1 MLEPIPP
8 IARGLQQ
15 KLPVVKPSVN
25 SAGGDFVARLLVEQG
40 LITEPQLSY
49 AKRVKTKLVSDR
61 SLIEIFL
68 ELRLLTNRQLTQ
80 VLKAQRLN
88 IRSGDLLVELGHIR
102 QNELNAALSIQQEN
116 KSQKLGD
123 LLVEYGFID
132 EHRLMEILATK
143 LGYPFVE
150 PVFADIDRDLLA
162 QVPAR
167 VFSRHSF
174 IPVARENDHIVIAF
188 ADPLDLEDHEAADRI
203 FGRKII
209 PAIGTRQAI
218 CEAIELHRHG
228 ARRSAIEV
236 ADDSTIIGIVN
247 SLFDDA
253 MQQGVSD
260 IHVEPM
266 KDRLRIRFRRDGL
279 LGVHKEIGLELA
291 APIVTRL
298 KVMAEADIAERR
310 RHQDGR
316 ILYESAVTGISL
328 DLRVSFYVTVHGE
341 KVVLRLMNKKGEL
354 LGIEDIGM
362 APRMLQKFR
371 DDCLTSPSG
380 IMVVTGP
387 TGAGKTTTLYSC
399 VNHLNDL
406 EASIITA
413 EEPVEYVIDGISQCS
428 INPKIGLT
436 FTETLRHIVRQDP
449 DIIVMGEVRDTFSA
463 ETAIQAALTGHL
475 VLTTFHTEDTVGGL
489 LRLLNMGIEAFLIA
503 STVTCMLAQRLLRRV
518 CQHCAAPY
526 TPTPDEYR
534 RLGYTHGDLA
544 GATLQIGHG
553 CSACRF
559 TGYMGRV
566 GIFELLTLNDD
577 VKEAI
582 LARKT
587 VQEIRRISIETSGL
601 VTLLEDGIAKAALG
615 GVSLPEVLRR
625 LPRSVK
631 PRPLHELRRLLG
643 EEFWPTD
650 RWQR

>member
-1 MLEPIPP
+1 MPEPIPP
-8 IARGLQQ
+8 ATLGPQQ

-25 SAGGDFVARLLVEQG
+25 SAGGEAVARLLVERS
-40 LITEPQLSY
+40 LVTETQLRY

-61 SLIEIFL
+61 SLIEIFQ
-68 ELRLLTNRQLTQ
+68 ELHLLTGRQLNQ
-80 VLKAQRLN
+80 VLKEPRLN
-88 IRSGDLLVELGHIR
+88 IRIGALLVELGHIR
-102 QNELNAALSIQQEN
+102 QSELDAALSIQQED
-116 KSQKLGD
+116 KSQKLGGV
-123 LLVEYGFID
+123 LVEYGFID

-162 QVPAR
+162 LVPAR

-188 ADPLDLEDHEAADRI
+188 ADPLDLEDHEAADRV
-203 FGRKII
+203 FGRKIV

-218 CEAIELHRHG
+218 REVIELHRRG
-228 ARRSAIEV
+228 ARRRAAEV

-266 KDRLRIRFRRDGL
+266 RDRLRIRFRRDGV
-279 LGVHKEIGLELA
+279 LGVHKEISLELA
-291 APIVTRL
+291 APLATRL

-316 ILYESAVTGISL
+316 ILYESPVTGMSL

-341 KVVLRLMNKKGEL
+341 KIVLRLMNKKGEL
-354 LGIEDIGM
+354 LDIEDIGM
-362 APRMLQKFR
+362 APRMLRKFR
-371 DDCLTSPSG
+371 DDSLASPSG
-380 IMVVTGP
+380 IIVVTGP

-399 VNHLNDL
+399 VNSLNDL

-503 STVTCMLAQRLLRRV
+503 STVTCMLAQRLLRRI
-518 CQHCAAPY
+518 CLHCAAPY
-526 TPTPDEYR
+526 TPIPDEYR

-544 GATLQIGHG
+544 GANLQVGHG

-566 GIFELLTLNDD
+566 GIFELLTQNDD
-577 VKEAI
+577 VKEAV

-587 VQEIRRISIETSGL
+587 AQEIRRISIETSGL
-601 VTLLEDGIAKAALG
+601 VTLLEDGIAKAAHG
-615 GVSLPEVLRR
+615 EVSLPEVLCR

-643 EEFWPTD
+643 E
-650 RWQR
+650 

>member
-1 MLEPIPP
+1 MLEPIPSA
-8 IARGLQQ
+8 IRGPQQ
-15 KLPVVKPSVN
+15 KLPIAKPSLC
-25 SAGGDFVARLLVEQG
+25 SADGDSVARLLVEQG
-40 LITEPQLSY
+40 LVTETQLRY
-49 AKRVKTKLVSDR
+49 AKRVKAKLVSDR
-61 SLIEIFL
+61 SLIEIFQ
-68 ELRLLTNRQLTQ
+68 ELQLLTDRQLNQ
-80 VLKAQRLN
+80 ILKEQRLN
-88 IRSGDLLVELGHIR
+88 LRVGDLLVELGHIR
-102 QNELNAALSIQQEN
+102 QCELDAALSIQQDGN
-116 KSQKLGD
+116 SKKLGAV
-123 LLVEYGFID
+123 LVEYGFID
-132 EHRLMEILATK
+132 EHRLMEILASK

-150 PVFADIDRDLLA
+150 PVLAEIDRELLA
-162 QVPAR
+162 LVPSK
-167 VFSRHSF
+167 VLSRHSF
-174 IPVARENDHIVIAF
+174 IPVTRDKDHIVIAF
-188 ADPLDLEDHEAADRI
+188 ADPLDLEDHEAADRV

-218 CEAIELHRHG
+218 REVIELYRRG
-228 ARRSAIEV
+228 ARRSAAEV
-236 ADDSTIIGIVN
+236 ADDSTVIGIVN

-266 KDRLRIRFRRDGL
+266 KDRLRIRFRRDGV

-291 APIVTRL
+291 APLATRL

-316 ILYESAVTGISL
+316 ILYESPVTGMSL

-341 KVVLRLMNKKGEL
+341 KVVLRLLNKKGEL
-354 LGIEDIGM
+354 LDIEDIGM
-362 APRMLQKFR
+362 APRMLRKFR
-371 DDCLTSPSG
+371 DDSLASPSG
-380 IMVVTGP
+380 IIVVTGP

-399 VNHLNDL
+399 VNSLNNL

-449 DIIVMGEVRDTFSA
+449 DIIVMGEVRDSFSA

-475 VLTTFHTEDTVGGL
+475 VLTTFHTEDTVGGV

-503 STVTCMLAQRLLRRV
+503 STVSCLLAQRLLRRI
-518 CQHCAAPY
+518 CLHCSTPY

-534 RLGYTHGDLA
+534 RIGYTHGDLA
-544 GATLQIGHG
+544 GANLQIGHG

-577 VKEAI
+577 LKEAV

-601 VTLLEDGIAKAALG
+601 VTLLEDGIAKAARG
-615 GVSLPEVLRR
+615 EVALPEVLQR

-643 EEFWPTD
+643 E
-650 RWQR
+650 

>member
-1 MLEPIPP
+1 MLESIPSA
-8 IARGLQQ
+8 ARGPQQ

-25 SAGGDFVARLLVEQG
+25 STGGDAVARLLVEQG
-40 LITEPQLSY
+40 LVTETQLCY

-61 SLIEIFL
+61 SLIEIFQ
-68 ELRLLTNRQLTQ
+68 ELHLLTNRQLNQ
-80 VLKAQRLN
+80 VLKEQRLN
-88 IRSGDLLVELGHIR
+88 IRVGELLVELGHIR
-102 QNELNAALSIQQEN
+102 QSELDAALSIQQED
-116 KSQKLGD
+116 KSRKLGAV
-123 LLVEYGFID
+123 LVEYGFID
-132 EHRLMEILATK
+132 EHRLMELLATK

-150 PVFADIDRDLLA
+150 PVFTEIDRDLLA
-162 QVPAR
+162 MVPAK

-174 IPVARENDHIVIAF
+174 IPVSKENGHIVIAF
-188 ADPLDLEDHEAADRI
+188 ADPLDLEDHEAADRV

-218 CEAIELHRHG
+218 REVIELHRRG
-228 ARRSAIEV
+228 ARRSAAEV

-266 KDRLRIRFRRDGL
+266 KDRLRIRFRRDGVL
-279 LGVHKEIGLELA
+279 AVHKEISLELA
-291 APIVTRL
+291 APLATRL

-316 ILYESAVTGISL
+316 ILYESPLTGMSL

-354 LGIEDIGM
+354 LDIEDIGM
-362 APRMLQKFR
+362 APRMLRKFR
-371 DDCLTSPSG
+371 DDSLASPSG
-380 IMVVTGP
+380 IIVVTGP

-399 VNHLNDL
+399 VNFLNDL

-413 EEPVEYVIDGISQCS
+413 EEPVEYLIDGISQCS

-436 FTETLRHIVRQDP
+436 FSETLRHIVRQDP

-463 ETAIQAALTGHL
+463 ETAIQAALTGHM
-475 VLTTFHTEDTVGGL
+475 VLTTFHTEDTIGGV

-503 STVTCMLAQRLLRRV
+503 STVTCVLAQRLLRRI
-518 CQHCAAPY
+518 CLHCAAPY

-534 RLGYTHGDLA
+534 RLGYTHGDLG
-544 GATLQIGHG
+544 GANLQIGHG

-566 GIFELLTLNDD
+566 GIFELLTLNDE
-577 VKEAI
+577 VKQAI

-601 VTLLEDGIAKAALG
+601 VTLLEDGIAKAARG
-615 GVSLPEVLRR
+615 RVSLPEVLRR

-643 EEFWPTD
+643 E
-650 RWQR
+650 